1 MAVRRGLALW
11 LPGVFAL
18 GCGLWVTSEPE
29 YSGGYPPGSPLREQA
44 TLAPP
49 VYAAAPD
56 PNDAFAV
63 AHDGST
69 RGARNAS
76 AEAAGPTSDPTTDLG
91 EDVEDDGLDDQSRDE
106 DDERSHYA
114 GAGKAVTR
122 PHPLAG
128 LSASELRRRLER
140 DPSSLGPMSVGAPN
154 GGALINAIQLPE
166 DPRWELVS
174 PGAAWGTRETIDY
187 LSDAVAR
194 VVEQYPDS
202 LPLAIGHISDR
213 DGGPI
218 RPHRSHQSGA
228 DVDVGYY
235 YKPDAHKWYQRA
247 TKDNLDL
254 PRTWALVRA
263 LITETDVRLILI
275 DHSIQAWL
283 RDYAESVNED
293 RVWLDDI
300 FGVKGSRR
308 PALIRHAPGHATHL
322 HVRFYNP
329 IAEETARRCY
339 ADLVAL
345 GKVRVQPSSVNYKA
359 RKGDTL
365 LALAKRFGTTVKAI
379 KRANALRS
387 NTILAKRVYKIP
399 SSAKHSISMGPSQT
413 VPPRRLPP
421 THPAFHSLSQR

>member
-1 MAVRRGLALW
+1 MQGSAKPTTAQVGGPHASE
-11 LPGVFAL
+11 
-18 GCGLWVTSEPE
+18 VTSE
-29 YSGGYPPGSPLREQA
+29 
-44 TLAPP
+44 
-49 VYAAAPD
+49 D
-56 PNDAFAV
+56 
-63 AHDGST
+63 
-69 RGARNAS
+69 
-76 AEAAGPTSDPTTDLG
+76 
-91 EDVEDDGLDDQSRDE
+91 EDVEDDGLDDDSHDGHE
-106 DDERSHYA
+106 HYA
-114 GAGKAVTR
+114 AASGKSVNR
-122 PHPLAG
+122 PHPLAE
-128 LSASELRRRLER
+128 LSAAELRNRLER
-140 DPSSLGPMSVGAPN
+140 DPASLGPMSVGAPN
-154 GGALINAIQLPE
+154 GGALVNAIQLPE
-166 DPRWELVS
+166 DPRWQRVS
-174 PGAAWGTRETIDY
+174 PGAAWGTQETIDY
-187 LSDAVAR
+187 LSSAIGR

-213 DGGPI
+213 EGGPI

-235 YKPDAHKWYQRA
+235 YKPEAHKWYQRA
-247 TKDNLDL
+247 TKNNLDL

-275 DHSIQAWL
+275 DSSIQTWL
-283 RDYAESVNED
+283 REYAESVNED
-293 RVWLDDI
+293 PVWLDDI
-300 FGVKGSRR
+300 FGAKGSKR

-345 GKVRVQPSSVNYKA
+345 GKVKVQPSFVSYTA

-399 SSAKHSISMGPSQT
+399 SSVTHKISMSARQS

-421 THPAFHSLSQR
+421 TQSPVHSLSQR